1 MVAKNSSKNT
11 NKKAEAKNKVAEE
24 TVLAEILQ
32 KAGAEEILA
41 KYELPCLS
49 CPFAKMEMEQ
59 LKIGD
64 LCRQYGIDCQS
75 LLKDLNKN
83 F

>member
-1 MVAKNSSKNT
+1 MDTKNLSQHS
-11 NKKAEAKNKVAEE
+11 NKKPKDGKEITEE

-32 KAGAEEILA
+32 RKGAEEILA
-41 KYELPCLS
+41 GYDLPCLS

-64 LCRQYGIDCQS
+64 ICEQYGIDLKN
-75 LLKDLNKN
+75 LLKDLNK
-83 F
+83 

>member
-1 MVAKNSSKNT
+1 MVSKNSSKKI
-11 NKKAEAKNKVAEE
+11 NKKTEEEDKVTEE

-59 LKIGD
+59 LKMGD
-64 LCRQYGIDCQS
+64 LCRQYGIDCKN
-75 LLKDLNKN
+75 LLKDLNK
-83 F
+83 

>member
-1 MVAKNSSKNT
+1 MVTQNSSKKT
-11 NKKAEAKNKVAEE
+11 NKKTEAGNKVTEK

-64 LCRQYGIDCQS
+64 LCQQYGIDCKS
-75 LLKDLNKN
+75 LLEDLNKN